1 MSAGRTFVPNRPL
14 NEKLL
19 HFIWQHRHF
28 DDGSLAVTD
37 GRPLYIVHGGAPHA
51 DQGPDFR
58 DARVRIGDTLWI
70 GHVELHV
77 RTSDWFRHR
86 HDGDPNYRNVVLHVV
101 WEHDGCEP
109 AALPVLELRDRV
121 PLQTIRR
128 LVHWMQGVAH
138 VPCEREMHAH
148 GIGPS
153 TLFLERLVLER
164 LQRKTERILSNLSA
178 AKGHWE
184 EIFWWQTARNF
195 GYRVNA
201 DAFEEMARSVKVRI
215 LQQNKHSIH
224 MLEAILMGQCNLL
237 SEDSEDGYG
246 RMLAAEYAFA
256 KRKYGLQP
264 IRMPVLF
271 LRMRPQNFPTV
282 RLAQLA
288 MLIRESSR
296 LFSRFRHADDTEEAR
311 RLLCVTAND
320 YWHYRYGF
328 DRPSAHQPKT
338 LGRSMADNIIANT
351 VVPFLYAYSMHNGQ
365 ASVREKALQWLR
377 ETQAESNR
385 ATKVFHLPGGRPGNA
400 LESQGLLEL
409 RTHYCERRRCLE
421 CDVCAH
427 LLSNTRPP

>member
-1 MSAGRTFVPNRPL
+1 L

-19 HFIWQHRHF
+19 HYIWQHRHF
-28 DDGSLAVTD
+28 NDGSLRTSD
-37 GRPLYIVHGGAPHA
+37 GRRLDIVFGGSPHS

-58 DARVRIGDTLWI
+58 DARIRIGDTLWI

-77 RTSDWFRHR
+77 RSSDWFRHR
-86 HDGDPNYRNVVLHVV
+86 HDGDANYGNVVLHVV
-101 WEHDGCEP
+101 WEHDGREP
-109 AALPVLELRDRV
+109 AGLPVLELRDRV
-121 PLQTIRR
+121 PMQTIRR
-128 LVHWMQGVAH
+128 LVHWMQGLAN

-153 TLFLERLVLER
+153 ATFLERLVVER
-164 LQRKTERILSNLSA
+164 LQRKSERILSNLAA

-184 EIFWWQTARNF
+184 EVFWWQTARNF

-224 MLEAILMGQCNLL
+224 MLEAILLGQCNLL
-237 SEDSEDGYG
+237 AEDAEDDYA

-256 KRKYGLQP
+256 KRKYGLHP
-264 IRMPVLF
+264 IRIPVLF

-288 MLIRESSR
+288 MLVKESSR
-296 LFSRFRHADDTEEAR
+296 LFSKIRHAAGAEEAR
-311 RLLCVTAND
+311 KLLTVTAND

-328 DRPSAHQPKT
+328 DRPSAYQPKT
-338 LGRSMADNIIANT
+338 LGRSMAENIIANT
-351 VVPFLYAYSMHNGQ
+351 VAPFLYAYSIHNREDT
-365 ASVREKALQWLR
+365 AREKALQWLG
-377 ETQAESNR
+377 ESKAERNR
-385 ATKVFHLPGGRPGNA
+385 ATEVFQLAGGRAESA

-421 CDVCAH
+421 CDVCAL
-427 LLSNTRPP
+427 LLSRTQPA